1 MLHCTMTK
9 ALSFQRGLQDL
20 LAELQLARA
29 QSDLG
34 KLALLCYCELRRWAR
49 DAGESTLAEHCTGL
63 ITGTPHASRQAFL
76 GDIDAL
82 IAELAALQLKFA
94 LPLHASPA
102 PLPRLLS
109 SESDQAAPFPGVVAS

>member
-9 ALSFQRGLQDL
+9 ALTFQRALQDL

-29 QSDLG
+29 QGDLG

-63 ITGTPHASRQAFL
+63 ITGRPHASRQAFL

-82 IAELAALQLKFA
+82 INELAELQLKFA
-94 LPLHASPA
+94 LPSLHPPSPPVVA
-102 PLPRLLS
+102 TEVDL
-109 SESDQAAPFPGVVAS
+109 AAPFSGATAS